1 MGSQGIGEKKLRMDG
16 IRQAQARLAA
26 LEAREIELKGMAL
39 DLMREF
45 RTDYPAGTTQAYI
58 TRSPDKSQTPLR
70 WRLSPATPRAA
81 RRRIEITSPE
91 GEIVLEKLCSEDRQR
106 WLAFERR
113 RLHINCSLA
122 PVSYEIAR
130 LKAYMKGM
138 REWRRV
144 QKSTRIR

>member
-1 MGSQGIGEKKLRMDG
+1 MESQNVRWKNLPMDG
-16 IRQAQARLAA
+16 VRQAQARLTS
-26 LEAREIELKGMAL
+26 LEAREAELKGMAIN
-39 DLMREF
+39 LMREF
-45 RTDYPAGTTQAYI
+45 RTDYPAGTTEAYI

-70 WRLSPATPRAA
+70 WRLSPSTPHGA

-106 WLAFERR
+106 WLAFERW

-130 LKAYMKGM
+130 LKAYMKGI

-144 QKSTRIR
+144 HKSARI